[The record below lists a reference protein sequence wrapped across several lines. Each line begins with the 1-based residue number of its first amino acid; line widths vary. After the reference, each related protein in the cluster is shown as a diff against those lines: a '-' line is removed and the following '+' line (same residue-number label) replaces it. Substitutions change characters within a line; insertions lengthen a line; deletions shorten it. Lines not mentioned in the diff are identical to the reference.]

1 MEEDAHKRREKFA
14 SKSTRSVSAPS
25 RKKWYKRM
33 PASMRR
39 MGSQQNLCDQNFNH
53 VSRRLVG
60 AIATWHDIHAN
71 LLRLSIGRGEQ
82 STSGEEEDELSS
94 RSEYFSCC
102 STSSTGTSHS
112 SHGENNVEEADGS
125 FRDGELGKFHS
136 RLSLSNPELTNL
148 QLKAMFPDVS
158 DHWSYHVYL
167 LICLSTGENNV
178 EEADGSFRDGELGKF
193 HSRLSLSNPELTNLQ
208 LKAMFPDVSDHWRPL
223 FIEDDV
229 SSGNMNKNGTNGSN
243 VFCVQVTL
251 ASVSTVSCNGNGDR
265 DGDSDYSGLPL
276 PSASVPPCTKL
287 SAVETRDRS
296 TEKNAERCAQKLAR
310 EQSFSHSP
318 DSKRVGG
325 AVHHSSAWPSRH
337 RRKPLSNSSSS
348 AVSDEGTNVT
358 SKESPSPR
366 SPSSPR
372 STEEERTL
380 GAVIAAKSML
390 RKTSTNVFR
399 RKKTLDDNSQPP
411 PAMRKSLEGMK
422 VICFTHKGKPPSSV
436 QKKPLVASLSWD
448 PKHRSRSPS
457 LGSRSRSHSVCS
469 EQSDPSDA
477 DETDRLA
484 LESSCLHCS
493 ISARNRRRR
502 LRGKIESAVER
513 LRRNLGECKPASW
526 SRSMDEQQQKGVLE
540 APDIVV
546 SSVSS
551 EDDLDSSLR
560 NTASE
565 MESLPTSATRG
576 RCESKP

>member
-158 DHWSYHVYL
+158 DHWR
-167 LICLSTGENNV
+167 IR
-178 EEADGSFRDGELGKF
+178 A
-193 HSRLSLSNPELTNLQ
+193 
-208 LKAMFPDVSDHWRPL
+208 
-223 FIEDDV
+223 
-229 SSGNMNKNGTNGSN
+229 
-243 VFCVQVTL
+243 
-251 ASVSTVSCNGNGDR
+251 VSTVSCNGNGDR

-565 MESLPTSATRG
+565 MESLPTSATR
-576 RCESKP
+576 